1 MCRLPGFCSG
11 SASSG
16 LCDLE
21 PGLWSRA
28 SVSSSINRLRAT
40 QSQAHRTSVALSTV
54 PGGLWTLC
62 FTGSPAGVFR
72 LGQSL
77 ERFLSPGVL
86 LLMGEPAPHLHSSW
100 GCLPG
105 QHRRCV
111 LGGQWG
117 QPGRVGRV
125 MAIIKVA
132 PLGHTLRTK
141 QAAPRDRSLL
151 PKAHGRRWQ
160 DLRPQSSGLSV
171 SWTEESVTRG
181 FMTGRS
187 RDTVGSVQLQP
198 GLAGA
203 LQSDS
208 SNAQRPSLP
217 GILPRRGTWNGGAE
231 WRPGRGPRPW
241 TGTQGLDRARSPSP
255 ISCTPG

>member
-86 LLMGEPAPHLHSSW
+86 LLMGEPAPHLHSSC
-100 GCLPG
+100 GCPG
-105 QHRRCV
+105 PGMPPGAAQKVCARWAVGPAWPCGESDGHNQSRTPGPHVKNQAGCSQGPEPSPEGPRPALAGLKATEQRAFSVLDRRKCYARFYDGKESGH
-111 LGGQWG
+111 GGQCPATAW
-117 QPGRVGRV
+117 PGWCPAERQQQCPETV
-125 MAIIKVA
+125 
-132 PLGHTLRTK
+132 P
-141 QAAPRDRSLL
+141 
-151 PKAHGRRWQ
+151 
-160 DLRPQSSGLSV
+160 
-171 SWTEESVTRG
+171 
-181 FMTGRS
+181 S
-187 RDTVGSVQLQP
+187 RDT
-198 GLAGA
+198 
-203 LQSDS
+203 
-208 SNAQRPSLP
+208 AQKGHL
-217 GILPRRGTWNGGAE
+217 E
-231 WRPGRGPRPW
+231 WW
-241 TGTQGLDRARSPSP
+241 S
-255 ISCTPG
+255 